1 MALKEIPLKAGEQLM
16 IPAIELGEVVREIE
30 RVEIIKKEAN
40 EDWNTQLKALKKSMF
55 RLARE
60 MRGDKQKQEGE

>member
-1 MALKEIPLKAGEQLM
+1 M

-30 RVEIIKKEAN
+30 RVELEKSEAN
-40 EDWNTQLKALKKSMF
+40 SDWNDQLKALKKSMF